1 MKGDRVADRITGPNR
16 MLLVAGKEF
25 ADHLASR
32 RFTLVLLLFLILCS
46 VSLYEG
52 VENYS
57 AKLAAYSDGTAP
69 VPKFLGYPGW
79 MPEKPSLLVVFLN
92 LSSQVLIYGP
102 LLAIAT
108 GFDLVTRE
116 RWSGSLK
123 ILLSRPVFRD
133 EVITGK
139 ALGGFAALTLAMS
152 ATVLIAL
159 ALLLLFAIV
168 PSPAELGA
176 ILAFWLVS
184 LVYLFTFFSVALLAS
199 AVVAESGSAL
209 VWSLVAI
216 FVFSSVVPMVGGIL
230 TDAVAGTPPDVV
242 DLMGDPHPTEEEWLQ
257 YREEEQVYL
266 EHKERIGATIRLLS
280 PQRNYLELS
289 MAITN
294 PRFSMWINPDPF
306 ALRTPHPGEDPL
318 PDLPDLIALIW
329 QPIVAM
335 LALPAI
341 FFGAAYTRF
350 MRMDIR

>member
-1 MKGDRVADRITGPNR
+1 MEDDRKADRVSGLSR

-57 AKLAAYSDGTAP
+57 EKLAAYSDGTAP
-69 VPKFLGYPGW
+69 AQKFLGYPDW

-92 LSSQVLIYGP
+92 LSSMVANYGP

-108 GFDLVTRE
+108 GFDLITRE

-123 ILLSRPVFRD
+123 TLLSRPVFRD

-152 ATVLIAL
+152 IAVLIAL

-168 PSPAELGA
+168 PSPAELCA

-199 AVVAESGSAL
+199 AVVADSGSAL

-216 FVFSSVVPMVGGIL
+216 FVFSSVVPMAGGIL
-230 TDAVAGTPPDVV
+230 TDAVAGTPPEPV
-242 DLMGDPHPTEEEWLQ
+242 GTSDPQFTEEEWLQ
-257 YREEEQVYL
+257 YREEQRAYL
-266 EHKERIGATIRLLS
+266 EHQDRIGAAVRLLS
-280 PQRNYLELS
+280 PQKNYLELS
-289 MAITN
+289 IAITA

-306 ALRTPHPGEDPL
+306 ALRTPHPGEEPL
-318 PDLPDLIALIW
+318 PDLPGLIALIW

-335 LALPAI
+335 LALPAV

>member
-1 MKGDRVADRITGPNR
+1 

-57 AKLAAYSDGTAP
+57 EKLAAYSDGTAP
-69 VPKFLGYPGW
+69 VQKFLGYPDW

-92 LSSQVLIYGP
+92 LSSMVANYGP

-108 GFDLVTRE
+108 GFDLITRE

-123 ILLSRPVFRD
+123 TLLSRPVFRD

-152 ATVLIAL
+152 IAVLIAL

-168 PSPAELGA
+168 PSPAELGS

-199 AVVAESGSAL
+199 AVVTDSGSAL

-216 FVFSSVVPMVGGIL
+216 FVFSSIVPIFGGIL
-230 TDAVAGTPPDVV
+230 TDAVAGTPPEPV
-242 DLMGDPHPTEEEWLQ
+242 GTSDPQFTEEEWLQ
-257 YREEEQVYL
+257 YQEEQRAYL
-266 EHKERIGATIRLLS
+266 EHQDRIGAAVHLPS
-280 PQRNYLELS
+280 PQKNYLELS
-289 MAITN
+289 IAITA

-318 PDLPDLIALIW
+318 PDLPGLIALIW
-329 QPIVAM
+329 QPILAM

>member
-1 MKGDRVADRITGPNR
+1 MTGRVSGPNR
-16 MLLVAGKEF
+16 TLLVAGKEF

-57 AKLAAYSDGTAP
+57 EKLAAYSGDTAS
-69 VPKFLGYPGW
+69 VPKFEGYPGW

-92 LSSQVLIYGP
+92 LASMVRDYGP

-108 GFDLVTRE
+108 GFDLITRE

-123 ILLSRPVFRD
+123 TLLSRPVFRD

-139 ALGGFAALTLAMS
+139 AIGGFAALTLAMS
-152 ATVLIAL
+152 IAVLIAL
-159 ALLLLFAIV
+159 TLLLLSAIV

-176 ILAFWLVS
+176 ILVFWLVS

-199 AVVAESGSAL
+199 SVAADSGSAL

-216 FVFSSVVPMVGGIL
+216 FVFSSVVPMAGGIL
-230 TDAVAGTPPDVV
+230 TSVVAGTPPDEV

-257 YREEEQVYL
+257 YQEEQRSFI
-266 EHKERIGATIRLLS
+266 EHQNRIGMIVHLLS

-289 MAITN
+289 VAITA
-294 PRFSMWINPDPF
+294 PRFSMWIDPDPF
-306 ALRTPHPGEDPL
+306 ALRTPNPEEDPL
-318 PDLPDLIALIW
+318 PDLPGLIALIW

-335 LALPAI
+335 LALPAV
-341 FFGAAYTRF
+341 FFGVAYTRF
-350 MRMDIR
+350 MRMDLR

>member
-1 MKGDRVADRITGPNR
+1 

-57 AKLAAYSDGTAP
+57 EKLAAYSEGTAP
-69 VPKFLGYPGW
+69 AQKFLGYPDW

-92 LSSQVLIYGP
+92 LSSMVVSYGP

-108 GFDLVTRE
+108 GFDLITRE

-123 ILLSRPVFRD
+123 TLLSRPVFRD

-152 ATVLIAL
+152 IAVLIAL
-159 ALLLLFAIV
+159 SLLLLFAIV
-168 PSPAELGA
+168 PSPAELCA

-199 AVVAESGSAL
+199 AVVADSGSAL

-216 FVFSSVVPMVGGIL
+216 FVFSSIVPIFGGIL
-230 TDAVAGTPPDVV
+230 TNAVAGTPPEPV
-242 DLMGDPHPTEEEWLQ
+242 GTSDPQFTEEKWLQ
-257 YREEEQVYL
+257 YREEQRAYL
-266 EHKERIGATIRLLS
+266 EHQDRIGAAVHLLS
-280 PQRNYLELS
+280 PQKNYLELS
-289 MAITN
+289 IAITA

-318 PDLPDLIALIW
+318 PDLPGLIALIW
-329 QPIVAM
+329 QPIFAM
-335 LALPAI
+335 LALPAV

-350 MRMDIR
+350 MRIDLR

>member
-1 MKGDRVADRITGPNR
+1 MADRVSDPSRT
-16 MLLVAGKEF
+16 LLVAGKEF

-57 AKLAAYSDGTAP
+57 EKLAAYSDGTAP
-69 VPKFLGYPGW
+69 VPKFLGYPPGW
-79 MPEKPSLLVVFLN
+79 MPEKPSLLTVFLN
-92 LSSQVLIYGP
+92 LSSMVASYGP

-108 GFDLVTRE
+108 GFDLITRE

-123 ILLSRPVFRD
+123 TLLSRPVFRD

-152 ATVLIAL
+152 IAILIAL

-176 ILAFWLVS
+176 ILVFWFVS

-199 AVVAESGSAL
+199 SVVADSGSAL

-216 FVFSSVVPMVGGIL
+216 FVLSSIVPIFGGIL
-230 TDAVAGTPPDVV
+230 TDAVAGTPP
-242 DLMGDPHPTEEEWLQ
+242 
-257 YREEEQVYL
+257 
-266 EHKERIGATIRLLS
+266 
-280 PQRNYLELS
+280 RNRW
-289 MAITN
+289 T
-294 PRFSMWINPDPF
+294 
-306 ALRTPHPGEDPL
+306 
-318 PDLPDLIALIW
+318 
-329 QPIVAM
+329 
-335 LALPAI
+335 
-341 FFGAAYTRF
+341 
-350 MRMDIR
+350 

>member
-1 MKGDRVADRITGPNR
+1 MGHERKTDRAYGPNR

-52 VENYS
+52 VEKYS
-57 AKLAAYSDGTAP
+57 EKLAAYSSDTAS
-69 VPKFLGYPGW
+69 VPKFVGYPGW
-79 MPEKPSLLVVFLN
+79 MPEKPSVLVVFLS
-92 LSSQVLIYGP
+92 LASMVRDYGP

-123 ILLSRPVFRD
+123 TLLSRPVFRD

-139 ALGGFAALTLAMS
+139 ALGGFAALALAMGI
-152 ATVLIAL
+152 AVLIAL
-159 ALLLLFAIV
+159 ALLLLSAIV
-168 PSPAELGA
+168 PSPDELGA
-176 ILAFWLVS
+176 ILVFWLVS

-199 AVVAESGSAL
+199 AVVADSGSAL

-216 FVFSSVVPMVGGIL
+216 FVFSSIVPMFGGIL
-230 TDAVAGTPPDVV
+230 TNEVAGTPPDEV
-242 DLMGDPHPTEEEWLQ
+242 DLMSDPHPTEEEWLQ
-257 YREEEQVYL
+257 YREEQRAFL
-266 EHKERIGATIRLLS
+266 EHRDRIAMTVYLLS
-280 PQRNYLELS
+280 PQRNYLDLS
-289 MAITN
+289 LAITA
-294 PRFSMWINPDPF
+294 PRFSMWIVPDPF
-306 ALRTPHPGEDPL
+306 ALRTPNPEEDPL
-318 PDLPDLIALIW
+318 PELSGLIALIW

-335 LALPAI
+335 LALPAV

-350 MRMDIR
+350 MRMDLR

>member
-1 MKGDRVADRITGPNR
+1 MEDDRKTDRVSGLSR
-16 MLLVAGKEF
+16 MRLVAGKEF

-57 AKLAAYSDGTAP
+57 EKLAAYSDGTAP
-69 VPKFLGYPGW
+69 AQKFLGYPSW

-92 LSSQVLIYGP
+92 LSSMVASYGP
-102 LLAIAT
+102 LLAIAI
-108 GFDLVTRE
+108 GFDLITRE

-123 ILLSRPVFRD
+123 TLLSRPVFRD

-152 ATVLIAL
+152 IAVLIAL

-168 PSPAELGA
+168 PSPAEFGA
-176 ILAFWLVS
+176 ILVFWLVS

-199 AVVAESGSAL
+199 AVVADSGSAL
-209 VWSLVAI
+209 VWSLVTI
-216 FVFSSVVPMVGGIL
+216 FVFSSVLPIFDGIL
-230 TDAVAGTPPDVV
+230 INAVAGTPPEEV
-242 DLMGDPHPTEEEWLQ
+242 DLMSDPHPTEEEWLQ
-257 YREEEQVYL
+257 YREEEQAYL
-266 EHKERIGATIRLLS
+266 EHRERIGGFVHLLS
-280 PQRNYLELS
+280 PRWNYVELS
-289 MAITN
+289 IAITA

-318 PDLPDLIALIW
+318 PDLPSLIALIW

>member
-1 MKGDRVADRITGPNR
+1 MEDDRKSERVPVPNR
-16 MLLVAGKEF
+16 MFLVAGKEF

-52 VENYS
+52 VEKYS
-57 AKLAAYSDGTAP
+57 EKLAAYSDGTAP
-69 VPKFLGYPGW
+69 AQKFLGYPDW
-79 MPEKPSLLVVFLN
+79 MPEKPSLLTVFLN
-92 LSSQVLIYGP
+92 LSSMVASYGP

-123 ILLSRPVFRD
+123 TLLSRPVFRD

-139 ALGGFAALTLAMS
+139 ALGGFAALALAMS
-152 ATVLIAL
+152 IAVLIAL

-176 ILAFWLVS
+176 ILVFWLVS

-199 AVVAESGSAL
+199 AVVADSGSAL

-230 TDAVAGTPPDVV
+230 TDATAGTPPEPV
-242 DLMGDPHPTEEEWLQ
+242 DTSDPHFTEEEWLQ
-257 YREEEQVYL
+257 YREEQRSFEG
-266 EHKERIGATIRLLS
+266 HRNRIAMAVDLLS

-289 MAITN
+289 LAITN
-294 PRFSMWINPDPF
+294 PRVSMWIIPDPF
-306 ALRTPHPGEDPL
+306 ALRTPNPMEDPL
-318 PDLPDLIALIW
+318 PDLPGLIALIW
-329 QPIVAM
+329 QPIVTM
-335 LALPAI
+335 LAFPAV
-341 FFGAAYTRF
+341 FFGAAYARF

>member
-1 MKGDRVADRITGPNR
+1 

-32 RFTLVLLLFLILCS
+32 RFALVLLLFLILCS

-52 VENYS
+52 VEKYS
-57 AKLAAYSDGTAP
+57 EKLAAYSDGTAP
-69 VPKFLGYPGW
+69 AQKFLGYPDW

-92 LSSQVLIYGP
+92 LTSMVASYGP

-108 GFDLVTRE
+108 GFDLITRE

-123 ILLSRPVFRD
+123 TLLSRPIFRD

-139 ALGGFAALTLAMS
+139 ALGGFAALVLAMS
-152 ATVLIAL
+152 IAVLIAL

-176 ILAFWLVS
+176 ILVFWLVS

-199 AVVAESGSAL
+199 SVAADSGSAL

-216 FVFSSVVPMVGGIL
+216 FVFSSVVPTAGGIL
-230 TDAVAGTPPDVV
+230 TDAVAGTPPDMP
-242 DLMGDPHPTEEEWLQ
+242 DTSDPQLPEEEWLQ
-257 YREEEQVYL
+257 YREEL
-266 EHKERIGATIRLLS
+266 RSFDEHQNSIKMAVSLLS

-289 MAITN
+289 LAITSL
-294 PRFSMWINPDPF
+294 RFSMWINPDPF
-306 ALRTPHPGEDPL
+306 ALRTPHPGEDSL
-318 PDLPDLIALIW
+318 PDLPGLIALIW

-335 LALPAI
+335 LALPAV

-350 MRMDIR
+350 MRMDLR